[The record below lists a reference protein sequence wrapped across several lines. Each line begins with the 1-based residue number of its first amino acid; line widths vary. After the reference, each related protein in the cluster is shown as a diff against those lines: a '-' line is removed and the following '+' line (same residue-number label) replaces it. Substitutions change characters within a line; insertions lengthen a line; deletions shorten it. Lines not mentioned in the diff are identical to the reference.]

1 VAPLVVALA
10 DFLDTRVVRPWL
22 AAIVPVP
29 PSIEDRPVQPV
40 RELARALAARTG
52 LPLAEGYLVKQR
64 PTPMLNDIDSPADRQ
79 RVLERVFTVTDPERY
94 RGQWVL
100 LFDEICQ
107 SETTLAAATRVLL
120 EQGGVGRVYT
130 LVVTRTRTRP
140 PYSDVGMREM
150 VDRIELVPE
159 DPRYPL
165 QLREG
170 KKKNKKEKEKD
181 WPPTLF
187 YRGNLELLA
196 SDRLVAIVGSR
207 RVGKKAMEATKELAR
222 RLAGSGW
229 VIVSG
234 FARGIDQAAFEGA
247 LADPSGRT
255 IAVLAQGLDE
265 QLRDEDQRLME
276 EKLATCGERLLV
288 VSPFPPGEPWSGRNA
303 MKRNEIIV
311 GLAQVVIVGAIGP
324 ERTPRK
330 DGRPRR
336 SETWDAVHKA
346 VRWGREVWIPG
357 YLRGN
362 EHAERLCACYPA
374 VRVIDDPVG
383 ELEQR
388 WLEAANDEGRGETR
402 PQQAVLFW

>member
-1 VAPLVVALA
+1 MSGMA
-10 DFLDTRVVRPWL
+10 DW
-22 AAIVPVP
+22 
-29 PSIEDRPVQPV
+29 
-40 RELARALAARTG
+40 
-52 LPLAEGYLVKQR
+52 K
-64 PTPMLNDIDSPADRQ
+64 
-79 RVLERVFTVTDPERY
+79 
-94 RGQWVL
+94 
-100 LFDEICQ
+100 
-107 SETTLAAATRVLL
+107 
-120 EQGGVGRVYT
+120 
-130 LVVTRTRTRP
+130 
-140 PYSDVGMREM
+140 
-150 VDRIELVPE
+150 ELVPK
-159 DPRYPL
+159 DPQYPPR
-165 QLREG
+165 LREG
-170 KKKNKKEKEKD
+170 KKKD

-187 YRGNLELLA
+187 CRGNLELLA

-207 RVGKKAMEATKELAR
+207 RVGKKAVEATKELAR

-288 VSPFPPGEPWSGRNA
+288 VSRFPPGERWSGRNA
-303 MKRNEIIV
+303 MKRNAIIV
-311 GLAQVVIVGAIGP
+311 RLARVVIVGAIGP

-330 DGRPRR
+330 GRGPRR
-336 SETWDAVHKA
+336 SGTWDAVHKA

-383 ELEQR
+383 ELAKR
-388 WLEAANDEGRGETR
+388 WLEAAKDEGRGETR
-402 PQQAVLFW
+402 LQQAVLIPDDVLPDTSSGNRDHVSSSARRGSRKRRGGGRK

>member
-1 VAPLVVALA
+1 M
-10 DFLDTRVVRPWL
+10 
-22 AAIVPVP
+22 
-29 PSIEDRPVQPV
+29 S
-40 RELARALAARTG
+40 G
-52 LPLAEGYLVKQR
+52 
-64 PTPMLNDIDSPADRQ
+64 
-79 RVLERVFTVTDPERY
+79 
-94 RGQWVL
+94 
-100 LFDEICQ
+100 
-107 SETTLAAATRVLL
+107 
-120 EQGGVGRVYT
+120 
-130 LVVTRTRTRP
+130 
-140 PYSDVGMREM
+140 M
-150 VDRIELVPE
+150 VDWKELVPD
-159 DPRYPL
+159 DPRYPPR
-165 QLREG
+165 LREG
-170 KKKNKKEKEKD
+170 KKKKEKD

-187 YRGNLELLA
+187 CRGNLELLA

-207 RVGKKAMEATKELAR
+207 RVGKKAVEATKELAR
-222 RLAGSGW
+222 QLAGHGW

-247 LADPSGRT
+247 LADPRGRT

-276 EKLATCGERLLV
+276 EKLATCGEHLLV
-288 VSPFPPGEPWSGRNA
+288 VSRFPPGEPWSGRNA
-303 MKRNEIIV
+303 MRRNAIIV

-336 SETWDAVHKA
+336 SGTWDAVDKA

-388 WLEAANDEGRGETR
+388 WREAANDEGRGETR
-402 PQQAVLFW
+402 PQQVNLFRDGVLLDTSSANRDHVSSSARRGSSKRRGGGRK

>member
-1 VAPLVVALA
+1 MTEMA
-10 DFLDTRVVRPWL
+10 DW
-22 AAIVPVP
+22 
-29 PSIEDRPVQPV
+29 E
-40 RELARALAARTG
+40 
-52 LPLAEGYLVKQR
+52 
-64 PTPMLNDIDSPADRQ
+64 
-79 RVLERVFTVTDPERY
+79 
-94 RGQWVL
+94 
-100 LFDEICQ
+100 
-107 SETTLAAATRVLL
+107 
-120 EQGGVGRVYT
+120 
-130 LVVTRTRTRP
+130 
-140 PYSDVGMREM
+140 
-150 VDRIELVPE
+150 ELVPD

-170 KKKNKKEKEKD
+170 AKND
-181 WPPTLF
+181 RPPTLF
-187 YRGNLELLA
+187 CRGNLELLA
-196 SDRLVAIVGSR
+196 WDQRVAIVGSR
-207 RVGKKAMEATKELAR
+207 RVGRKAVEATKELAR

-265 QLRDEDQRLME
+265 QLRDEDERLME
-276 EKLATCGERLLV
+276 EKLATCRERLLV
-288 VSPFPPGEPWSGRNA
+288 VSPFPPGERWSGRNA
-303 MKRNEIIV
+303 MRRNEIIV
-311 GLAQVVIVGAIGP
+311 RLARVVIVGAIGP

-330 DGRPRR
+330 GGRPRR
-336 SETWDAVHKA
+336 SGTWDAVHKA

-388 WLEAANDEGRGETR
+388 WREAAKDEGRGETR
-402 PQQAVLFW
+402 PQQVKLFRDGVLLDTSSANRDHVSSSARQGSRKWSGAGRK

>member
-1 VAPLVVALA
+1 
-10 DFLDTRVVRPWL
+10 
-22 AAIVPVP
+22 
-29 PSIEDRPVQPV
+29 
-40 RELARALAARTG
+40 
-52 LPLAEGYLVKQR
+52 
-64 PTPMLNDIDSPADRQ
+64 
-79 RVLERVFTVTDPERY
+79 
-94 RGQWVL
+94 
-100 LFDEICQ
+100 
-107 SETTLAAATRVLL
+107 
-120 EQGGVGRVYT
+120 
-130 LVVTRTRTRP
+130 
-140 PYSDVGMREM
+140 MREM

-170 KKKNKKEKEKD
+170 KKKKKEKD

-247 LADPSGRT
+247 LADPRGRT

-303 MKRNEIIV
+303 MRRNAIIV
-311 GLAQVVIVGAIGP
+311 GLAQVVIVGAIGL
-324 ERTPRK
+324 ERPPRK

-336 SETWDAVHKA
+336 SETWDAVDKA

-362 EHAERLCACYPA
+362 EHAERLCACYWV

-383 ELEQR
+383 ELAKR
-388 WLEAANDEGRGETR
+388 WREAAKDEGRGETR

>member
-1 VAPLVVALA
+1 
-10 DFLDTRVVRPWL
+10 
-22 AAIVPVP
+22 
-29 PSIEDRPVQPV
+29 
-40 RELARALAARTG
+40 
-52 LPLAEGYLVKQR
+52 
-64 PTPMLNDIDSPADRQ
+64 
-79 RVLERVFTVTDPERY
+79 
-94 RGQWVL
+94 
-100 LFDEICQ
+100 
-107 SETTLAAATRVLL
+107 
-120 EQGGVGRVYT
+120 
-130 LVVTRTRTRP
+130 
-140 PYSDVGMREM
+140 MREM
-150 VDRIELVPE
+150 ADWIELGPE
-159 DPRYPL
+159 DPRYPPR
-165 QLREG
+165 LREG
-170 KKKNKKEKEKD
+170 KKKKKEKD

-187 YRGNLELLA
+187 CRGNLELLA

-207 RVGKKAMEATKELAR
+207 RVGKKAVEATKELAR
-222 RLAGSGW
+222 RLAERGG

-247 LADPSGRT
+247 LADPRGQT

-265 QLRDEDQRLME
+265 QLRDEDERLME
-276 EKLATCGERLLV
+276 EKLATCRERLLV
-288 VSPFPPGEPWSGRNA
+288 VSRFPPGEPWSGRNA
-303 MKRNEIIV
+303 MTRNEIIV

-336 SETWDAVHKA
+336 SGTWDAVQKA

-388 WLEAANDEGRGETR
+388 WLEAAEDEGRGETR
-402 PQQAVLFW
+402 PQQVKLFRHGVLLDTSSANRDHVSSSARQGSRKRSGGGRK